1 LQGKHAGPGP
11 WASHSVGFH
20 VAMRHHYLF
29 KLKSLVR
36 HSTTFLLL
44 ARDPLLLHIVLLL
57 IAVGLKILL
66 FLLGSS
72 GVPLR
77 SISLDNL
84 QNWAGAGTFKPS
96 SPIMKPV
103 PKRLRTLLCC
113 EPTLPSA
120 GTLPARSLLNDLVRL
135 RGAIITSCICGAT
148 KELQ

>member
-1 LQGKHAGPGP
+1 
-11 WASHSVGFH
+11 
-20 VAMRHHYLF
+20 M
-29 KLKSLVR
+29 R
-36 HSTTFLLL
+36 HSTTVLLL
-44 ARDPLLLHIVLLL
+44 ARDRFLSLLLLHIVPLL

-66 FLLGSS
+66 FLLVLV

-148 KELQ
+148 KELKESPAGLTFLVRGRAFRRVVAIYGLWW

>member
-1 LQGKHAGPGP
+1 LLCDITI
-11 WASHSVGFH
+11 
-20 VAMRHHYLF
+20 YLSW
-29 KLKSLVR
+29 SL
-36 HSTTFLLL
+36 SCATQLLFSYL
-44 ARDPLLLHIVLLL
+44 ARDPFLSLLLLHIVLLL
-57 IAVGLKILL
+57 IAVGLKILF